1 MMYEIWIR
9 DSQLDRIAPVLNFTK
24 LTLNMN
30 FNDVGKW
37 ILELPPEETES
48 INKLL
53 EVRREG
59 NGLGG
64 IIVTRDGN
72 IIFSGPIRN
81 IEMNEDWSSDE
92 DNGSFI
98 VYGID
103 DTGLLATRMAVPP
116 VPEDGQYRFHR
127 GTGIGYDVVTGSSET
142 CMLHLVE
149 NNIGYLAVD
158 GRAIPLLATTTDGLK
173 GTTITVRSRYDYL
186 IDKLKEAALSGGL
199 GFRVI
204 QSYDDFFEI
213 PVLLFEVFEP
223 EDVTGTVV
231 FSKER
236 RNLSGYK
243 YHVEAPEG
251 NYILCG
257 GGGENTAR
265 YFVGTGDEPSRLLY
279 GTIEYFLDQR
289 QTTVEAELLQALY
302 NELEERTE
310 KTRLEIYPIDV
321 EGTRFMED
329 YDLGYKAT
337 VEVQG
342 ETIHDVIRSVQITL
356 DKDGEI
362 ITPFVGT
369 PGTYIGTAFRLFD
382 DYRRLQGRVG
392 KIERR

>member
-1 MMYEIWIR
+1 MSYEIWIR
-9 DSQLDRIAPVLNFTK
+9 DSQLDRIAPVINFTK

-37 ILELPPEETES
+37 ILELPPEETET
-48 INKLL
+48 INTILS
-53 EVRREG
+53 VRKEG
-59 NGLGG
+59 DGLGG

-81 IEMNEDWSSDE
+81 IEMNEDWSGDGN
-92 DNGSFI
+92 NGSFI

-116 VPEDGQYRFHR
+116 APDSQYRFHR
-127 GTGIGYDVVTGSSET
+127 GTGIGYDIFTGKAESA
-142 CMLHLVE
+142 MLHLVE

-173 GTTITVRSRYDYL
+173 GPTITVRSRYDYL

-213 PVLLFEVFEP
+213 PVLFFEVYEP

-257 GGGENTAR
+257 GGGEGTAR
-265 YFVGTGDEPSRLLY
+265 YFVGTGDEPSRVLY

-310 KTRLEIYPIDV
+310 KTQLEIYPLDV

-337 VEVQG
+337 VEVSG
-342 ETIHDVIRSVQITL
+342 ETIHDVIRSVQLTL
-356 DKDGEI
+356 DKDGET
-362 ITPFVGT
+362 ITPVVGT
-369 PGTYIGTAFRLFD
+369 SGANIGTTFRLFD
-382 DYRRLQGRVG
+382 DFRRLQGRVG
-392 KIERR
+392 KIEKR